1 MKRCVE
7 TERRH
12 ALFSKILLAYDGTKP
27 SDLAFERALEVAK
40 RFHAPIHIVAV
51 AWSAEVETHVSLD
64 KARVQCWEYLKPL
77 RDRGA
82 AAQVDLELE
91 VVEGNPSEQIVAVA
105 DRFGADLL
113 VIGHRRRKVL
123 SRLAEASVAK
133 RVIDHAHCSVM
144 VAC

>member
-1 MKRCVE
+1 
-7 TERRH
+7 
-12 ALFSKILLAYDGTKP
+12 LFSKILLAYDGTKP
-27 SDLAFERALEVAK
+27 SDLAFERALEIVK

-51 AWSAEVETHVSLD
+51 AWSAEVETHFSID

-113 VIGHRRRKVL
+113 SSGIAGASCRVDSLRRR
-123 SRLAEASVAK
+123 SQSASSIMRIA
-133 RVIDHAHCSVM
+133 A
-144 VAC
+144 